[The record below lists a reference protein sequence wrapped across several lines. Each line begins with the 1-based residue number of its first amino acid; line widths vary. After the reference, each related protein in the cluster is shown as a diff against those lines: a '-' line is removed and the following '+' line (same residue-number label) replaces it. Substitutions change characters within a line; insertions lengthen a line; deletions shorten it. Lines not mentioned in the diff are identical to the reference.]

1 MLGSTFAPGATQVVR
16 DLGDTPE
23 YIRAVPDVVAEICVP
38 LRLGGRVAGALNVE
52 CKRRSTTRTWRGS
65 RRRARVFEDV
75 VRDLGGVPVE
85 EPAELLARLGY
96 ELATI
101 ADGQELARHTL
112 TAALTVSGM
121 SSAALIPGDGSRP
134 PVLAEGPLA
143 PLLLDLP
150 VPDARQLVE
159 YVARAT
165 SSWAIGLEEGD
176 GFEATR
182 ALRARGVS
190 SLVVLAMVAK
200 GRREGVLVL
209 VDQHPQP
216 GLDRV
221 IPLLEML
228 AATAAAMLAAAS
240 ASAALQLSER
250 ELAHQATHDPL
261 TGLANRTR
269 LLEEITTQ
277 LADRRGRARLVVLFV
292 DLDGFKEV
300 NDRHGHRAGDRLL
313 VAVADRL
320 RHAARGSDLVARLG
334 GDEFVVL
341 CPGVESV
348 GEATAVGDR
357 VLERLAAP
365 VGLGDVDGLGWLG
378 GRFGLACDNLVAAEV
393 VTAGGDVRTVD
404 AETYPDLLWG
414 LRGGGGTSAS
424 SPRSP
429 TPCTPW
435 ARCWRAVSST
445 PGRPRRTCC
454 GSTTSSSRPRPTSW
468 PPPSRSSAT
477 PTRAP
482 WSRSACAG
490 RAIPRTAS
498 GSSRRCGRSVRR
510 WRTR

>member
-1 MLGSTFAPGATQVVR
+1 MTPAAGLPQIGQARPGGGRLRCTAQRGYWQVYDGLAPGAGVLGSTFAAGATQVVR

-38 LRLGGRVAGALNVE
+38 LLLGGRVAGALNVE
-52 CKRRSTTRTWRGS
+52 CKRPVDDEDVAWVEATA
-65 RRRARVFEDV
+65 RAFEDV
-75 VRDLGGVPVE
+75 VRHLGGVPVE

-101 ADGQELARHTL
+101 ADGQELGRHTL

-150 VPDARQLVE
+150 VPDAQQLVE

-190 SLVVLAMVAK
+190 SLVVLALVAK

-250 ELAHQATHDPL
+250 ELAHQVNP
-261 TGLANRTR
+261 RP
-269 LLEEITTQ
+269 
-277 LADRRGRARLVVLFV
+277 ADR
-292 DLDGFKEV
+292 
-300 NDRHGHRAGDRLL
+300 AGEPDQ
-313 VAVADRL
+313 A
-320 RHAARGSDLVARLG
+320 
-334 GDEFVVL
+334 
-341 CPGVESV
+341 
-348 GEATAVGDR
+348 
-357 VLERLAAP
+357 
-365 VGLGDVDGLGWLG
+365 
-378 GRFGLACDNLVAAEV
+378 
-393 VTAGGDVRTVD
+393 AGGDHHPAGRPARAGPGWWCCSWTWTGSRRSTTCTATGPVTGARRRRRP
-404 AETYPDLLWG
+404 APA
-414 LRGGGGTSAS
+414 RR
-424 SPRSP
+424 PRQ
-429 TPCTPW
+429 
-435 ARCWRAVSST
+435 R
-445 PGRPRRTCC
+445 PGRPPRR
-454 GSTTSSSRPRPTSW
+454 
-468 PPPSRSSAT
+468 
-477 PTRAP
+477 
-482 WSRSACAG
+482 
-490 RAIPRTAS
+490 
-498 GSSRRCGRSVRR
+498 
-510 WRTR
+510 